1 VYILISIEWQHQE
14 RVGEMEIL
22 DRMWH
27 MPKLLLEKKQAIWL
41 RFSVLLIFDM
51 LIAIASM
58 FIAIQLRFG
67 FTFPEKYRPI
77 FWLWCLILFLVKF
90 LFLYAFKMYS
100 FSLRFVGIVEFFRLI
115 KAFILFLVLTE
126 ALNLWVIRFYFL
138 DFSPPSGVIII
149 DSIVSFAL
157 FGFIRLTKRLYY
169 EFCLPED
176 KTGKRTLI
184 IGANFK
190 SERLIKGLRMAKTGL
205 LPLLIV
211 DKNPEKTG
219 NEIYG
224 LSVLDYN
231 KDITRTIRLK
241 RIETALINLPEAEH
255 KEVSDVFNRLKKA
268 GLNDIRIVP
277 RMEEWKE
284 SVNQIHSINIEDLL
298 ARQAVKIDFQGVSEN
313 LHDKTVMVTG
323 AAGSIGS
330 EIVRKLR
337 ELKVQRVI
345 AIDMDESGLFN
356 LQQELLPY
364 LTDGQCFTYVV
375 VSICNRHKMHALF
388 KQYSPHIVFHA
399 AAYKHV
405 PLMEEFPEEAIRTNV
420 LGTRELALLAEQYKV
435 EKFVNISTDKA
446 VKPRS
451 MMGISKRLA
460 EMICQDMK
468 QSSTRFLSVRFGNV
482 LGSRGS
488 VIPLFVEQIKR
499 GGPITVTHPDMCRY
513 FMTIPEAVLLVMQAQ
528 SLSEDGEVFVL
539 EMGEPVRIVDLAKN
553 LIRLNGLEPGTDIEI
568 VFTGLRP
575 GEKIFEELLTA
586 EEGVEKTIHNKIFI
600 AKFKKRPTSNGLQ
613 GIITELQEAVN
624 EPLEIRKIIDR
635 FVQSHLT

>member
-1 VYILISIEWQHQE
+1 MKVMDYLRERLMLLITGE
-14 RVGEMEIL
+14 RT
-22 DRMWH
+22 
-27 MPKLLLEKKQAIWL
+27 KWL
-41 RFSVLLIFDM
+41 RFSVLLFFDI

-77 FWLWCLILFLVKF
+77 FWQWCLAFFLVKF

-115 KAFILFLVLTE
+115 KVFFLFLVLAE
-126 ALNLWVIRFYFL
+126 ALNLWVLRLYFL
-138 DFSPPSGVIII
+138 DFSPPSGVVII
-149 DSIVSFAL
+149 DSIISFVL
-157 FGFIRLTKRLYY
+157 FGFIRLVKRLYY
-169 EFCLPED
+169 EFCLPINSI
-176 KTGKRTLI
+176 GKKTLI
-184 IGANFK
+184 MGANFK

-205 LPLLIV
+205 VPLFII
-211 DKNPEKTG
+211 DKHPEKVG

-224 LSVLDYN
+224 LPVIDYN
-231 KDITRTIRLK
+231 KDITRTIRMK

-255 KEVSDVFNRLKKA
+255 KEVTDVFNRLKKA
-268 GLNDIRIVP
+268 GINDIRIVP

-284 SVNQIHSINIEDLL
+284 SVNQIHPINIEDLL

-330 EIVRKLR
+330 EIMRKLR

-364 LTDGQCFTYVV
+364 LTDGQCFLYVV
-375 VSICNRHKMHALF
+375 VSICNRHKMHNLF
-388 KQYSPHIVFHA
+388 REYNPQIVFHA

-420 LGTRELALLAEQYKV
+420 LGTYELALLAEQYKV

-451 MMGISKRLA
+451 IMGISKRLA
-460 EMICQDMK
+460 EMVCQDMK

-488 VIPLFVEQIKR
+488 VIPLFVEQIRR

-528 SLSEDGEVFVL
+528 FLSEDGEVFVL

-586 EEGVEKTIHNKIFI
+586 EEGVVKTVHEKIFI
-600 AKFKKRPTSNGLQ
+600 AKFKKRTAANGLQ
-613 GIITELQEAVN
+613 GVIAELQKAIN
-624 EPLEIRKIIDR
+624 EPPEIRKIINR
-635 FVQSHLT
+635 FVQTI